1 MSFSHSRSS
10 SVKKKEKDKRERKDH
25 YTALGNSAKNE
36 KTEAM

>member
-1 MSFSHSRSS
+1 
-10 SVKKKEKDKRERKDH
+10 VKKKEKDKRERKDH